1 MTNKYKKELEE
12 LKRRVY
18 NEKSLAEL
26 KRIGKLK
33 KGLLNVDQ
41 YKKANKKDLV
51 ERLVKGSQ
59 LSDESKK
66 VLLEIAQTKDLKVN
80 ASMSKEVI
88 LQKITNPKLTD
99 LNENRLRKIAEKK
112 GVPLRTQL
120 TNRAIIQR
128 LENPTDY
135 YTVESLKRLARSNN
149 IDVRRNISKP
159 ELINI
164 LGERNLITTTPIT
177 AQESNLGV
185 LSSKVPIDLIRK
197 AKKKAQSAKEALEI
211 FKEYIKNLKGY
222 NISANRL
229 KKLSKQ
235 LERKEKKATEEKD
248 RIFTPIIE
256 ASAFKNYTNQYV
268 MYNTKANYEPIEFLE
283 YAKPAILNI
292 FNSNRNIKT
301 ILYLHCLMQNIQS
314 IIPVEF
320 AFHSK
325 DLKLVLEG
333 TDISELYNEMAD
345 EIEEEIQK
353 VENSEGSGYTF
364 VKVIKLVLHTTKW
377 EPIYGSSY
385 IPLDPYLANK
395 KAIINMKNED
405 DKCFMW
411 CVLRALYP
419 KDKNAERI
427 DKDLKSKQDNINMKG
442 ICYPVSLKAIDH
454 FEHLNPN
461 ISISVLGYNKEDR
474 VFPLR
479 ISKYTGCDYDIVLLL
494 LKEAEK
500 GESGEIKEKT
510 HYTLVKNKSALIASQ
525 INSHEHKRHL
535 CLNCFNSFNSPETL
549 EKHKEYCYENESIKT
564 NMPSPNTYLRF
575 KNFLYS
581 EKAPFAVYADFESL
595 IKPLDNCDPDPNKS
609 YTKKYQKHEPI
620 SFSYYIAVNGVFKP
634 VLRKYTKTKP
644 EDADAM
650 DVFIKW
656 LEEDVKAI
664 ANIEEKEMIF
674 TEEDRK
680 HFNNASDC
688 WICGEELGNDRVRDH
703 CHFTGRYRG
712 PAHNRCNL
720 KYRKPKNISVFFHN
734 LSGYDSHLFIK
745 KLGTPNKNE
754 NIDCIPNNEEKYIS
768 FSKTIVTG
776 QYTNKKGE
784 IKDKTFKIVFKDSL
798 KFMSSSLGALV
809 NNLPKDAFKNL
820 LKYFTPK
827 QAEILKQKGFYPYEY
842 MDSEEKF
849 NDTKLPPREAFYSK
863 LSGKG
868 ITEKDYKHAG
878 DVWNSFKMKTFLE
891 YHELYNITDV
901 LLLADVFENFRDL
914 CLKIYGLDPVY
925 YFTAPGLAWDACL
938 KITSIDLELLSD
950 PNMLLMFEKGIRG
963 GISIISNR
971 YGKANNK
978 YLRKGYNKNLPSKYL
993 MYLDANNLYGCAMSE
1008 KLPTHGFKWL
1018 SGGEMKKLFNN
1029 RVIQV
1034 WEKIPCILEVDLEY
1048 PENLHDLHNDY
1059 PFCPEKVKCKNG
1071 VEKLIP
1077 NLNDKTKYII
1087 HYKNLIQCLR
1097 AGMKLKKIHR
1107 GIKFVESEWMKPY
1120 IDKNTNLRAKAKN
1133 NFEKDFFKLMNNSVF
1148 GKTMENIRNRV
1159 DVKLVNTKEKLR
1171 KLVAKPNFKG
1181 RKIFNENLV
1190 SVHMKKT
1197 SLTMNKPI
1205 YLGMCILDLSKII
1218 MFDFHYN
1225 YIKSKYVDK
1234 AKLLFTDTDSLMY
1247 EIETEDFYKDIAGD
1261 VKNKFDTSD
1270 YPENHPS
1277 GIPTGENKKV
1287 LGMMKD
1293 EAAGKI
1299 IKEFVGLR
1307 SKLYS
1312 FVMDDGGEIKKC
1324 KGIKKQV
1331 VESSIRHEHYKT
1343 CLTTGKELLR
1353 KQNILRSY
1361 EHEVYT
1367 EEVNKV
1373 ALSALDDK
1381 RYILSDGMDTLALG
1395 HYKIQQGDYRRET
1408 DSKNL
1413 SQFPPPLNSLNDA
1426 RQDDRRI
1433 K

>member
-1 MTNKYKKELEE
+1 MTNKYKKEVEE
-12 LKRRVY
+12 INRRVY
-18 NEKSLAEL
+18 NEKSLARL
-26 KRIGKLK
+26 KKIGKK
-33 KGLLNVDQ
+33 KGFLNVHQ

-51 ERLVKGSQ
+51 ERLVKGRQ
-59 LSDESKK
+59 LKDESKN
-66 VLLEIAQTKDLKVN
+66 VLLEKAQNEGLKVN
-80 ASMSKEVI
+80 ASMSKEDI
-88 LQKITNPKLTD
+88 LKKISSPKLTD
-99 LNENRLRKIAEKK
+99 LNEKRLRKLAEK
-112 GVPLRTQL
+112 GGIPLRSQM

-128 LENPTDY
+128 LENPTNY

-185 LSSKVPIDLIRK
+185 LASNVPIEIIRK

-211 FKEYIKNLKGY
+211 FKEYIKNLKSY
-222 NISANRL
+222 TISVDRF
-229 KKLSKQ
+229 KKLTKQ
-235 LERKEKKATEEKD
+235 LERKEKKAKEEKD
-248 RIFTPIIE
+248 RIFTPTRE
-256 ASAFKNYTNQYV
+256 ASAFKNYNNQYV
-268 MYNTKANYEPIEFLE
+268 MYNTKANYEPLEFLE

-292 FNSNRNIKT
+292 FSSNRNIKT
-301 ILYLHCLMQNIQS
+301 ILYLHCLMERIATIGDNEIK
-314 IIPVEF
+314 EF

-333 TDISELYNEMAD
+333 TEESELYNEMMD

-353 VENSEGSGYTF
+353 VQNAEGSGWQF
-364 VKVIKLVLHTTKW
+364 LKVIKLVLHTTKW

-395 KAIINMKNED
+395 KAIINMQNED

-411 CVLRALYP
+411 SVLRALYP
-419 KDKNAERI
+419 KDNHPERI
-427 DKDLKSKQDNINMKG
+427 DKDLKRKQDNINMGG
-442 ICYPVSLKAIDH
+442 ICYPVDFRAIDR

-461 ISISVLGYNKEDR
+461 ISISVLGYNKEER

-500 GESGEIKEKT
+500 GENGEIKEKT

-525 INSHEHKRHL
+525 INNHEHKRHL

-549 EKHKEYCYENESIKT
+549 EKHKEYCYENESVKT
-564 NMPSPNTYLRF
+564 TMPPPGTYLRF
-575 KNFLYS
+575 KNFLHS

-595 IKPLDNCDPDPNKS
+595 IKPMENCNPDPNKS

-620 SFSYYIAVNGVFKP
+620 SFSYYILCSIDGVYKP
-634 VLRKYTKTKP
+634 VLRKYTQTKP
-644 EDADAM
+644 EGANAM

-680 HFNNASDC
+680 HFNKASDC

-784 IKDKTFKIVFKDSL
+784 VKNKTFKIVFKDSL

-849 NDTKLPPREAFYSK
+849 NDTKIPPREAFYSK
-863 LSGKG
+863 LSGRG

-878 DVWNSFKMKTFLE
+878 NVWNSFKMKTFKE

-925 YFTAPGLAWDACL
+925 YFTAPGLAWDSCL
-938 KITSIDLELLSD
+938 KMTSIELELLSD
-950 PNMLLMFEKGIRG
+950 PNMLFMFEKGIRG

-971 YGKANNK
+971 YGEANNK
-978 YLRKGYNKNLPSKYL
+978 YMRKGFNKNKPSKYL
-993 MYLDANNLYGCAMSE
+993 MYLDANNLYGCGMSM

-1018 SGGEMKKLFNN
+1018 TGGEMEKIYEN
-1029 RVIQV
+1029 RHNLN
-1034 WEKIPCILEVDLEY
+1034 KIPCILEVDIEY

-1059 PFCPEKVKCKNG
+1059 PLCPEKVKCKNG
-1071 VEKLIP
+1071 VENLIP
-1077 NLNDKTKYII
+1077 NL
-1087 HYKNLIQCLR
+1087 R
-1097 AGMKLKKIHR
+1097 
-1107 GIKFVESEWMKPY
+1107 
-1120 IDKNTNLRAKAKN
+1120 
-1133 NFEKDFFKLMNNSVF
+1133 
-1148 GKTMENIRNRV
+1148 
-1159 DVKLVNTKEKLR
+1159 
-1171 KLVAKPNFKG
+1171 
-1181 RKIFNENLV
+1181 
-1190 SVHMKKT
+1190 
-1197 SLTMNKPI
+1197 
-1205 YLGMCILDLSKII
+1205 
-1218 MFDFHYN
+1218 
-1225 YIKSKYVDK
+1225 
-1234 AKLLFTDTDSLMY
+1234 
-1247 EIETEDFYKDIAGD
+1247 
-1261 VKNKFDTSD
+1261 
-1270 YPENHPS
+1270 
-1277 GIPTGENKKV
+1277 NKKS
-1287 LGMMKD
+1287 MYS
-1293 EAAGKI
+1293 I
-1299 IKEFVGLR
+1299 IK
-1307 SKLYS
+1307 
-1312 FVMDDGGEIKKC
+1312 
-1324 KGIKKQV
+1324 
-1331 VESSIRHEHYKT
+1331 
-1343 CLTTGKELLR
+1343 
-1353 KQNILRSY
+1353 ILFS
-1361 EHEVYT
+1361 V
-1367 EEVNKV
+1367 
-1373 ALSALDDK
+1373 
-1381 RYILSDGMDTLALG
+1381 
-1395 HYKIQQGDYRRET
+1395 
-1408 DSKNL
+1408 
-1413 SQFPPPLNSLNDA
+1413 
-1426 RQDDRRI
+1426 
-1433 K
+1433 

>member
-1 MTNKYKKELEE
+1 
-12 LKRRVY
+12 
-18 NEKSLAEL
+18 
-26 KRIGKLK
+26 
-33 KGLLNVDQ
+33 
-41 YKKANKKDLV
+41 
-51 ERLVKGSQ
+51 
-59 LSDESKK
+59 
-66 VLLEIAQTKDLKVN
+66 
-80 ASMSKEVI
+80 MSKNVI
-88 LQKITNPKLTD
+88 LQKITSPKLTD
-99 LNENRLRKIAEKK
+99 LKENRLRKIAEKK
-112 GVPLRTQL
+112 GIPLRTQL

-185 LSSKVPIDLIRK
+185 LASKVPIDLIRK

-222 NISANRL
+222 NISADRL

-248 RIFTPIIE
+248 RIFTPILE

-268 MYNTKANYEPIEFLE
+268 IHNTKANYEPIEFLE

-301 ILYLHCLMQNIQS
+301 ILYLYCLMQNIQS

-419 KDKNAERI
+419 KNKNAERI
-427 DKDLKSKQDNINMKG
+427 DKDLKSNQDIINMKG

-454 FEHLNPN
+454 FEDLNPN

-500 GESGEIKEKT
+500 GENGEIKEKT

-575 KNFLYS
+575 KNFHHS
-581 EKAPFAVYADFESL
+581 EKGPFVVYADFESL
-595 IKPLDNCDPDPNKS
+595 IKPLDNCDPDLNKS

-620 SFSYYIAVNGVFKP
+620 SFSYYILCSIDGVYKP
-634 VLRKYTKTKP
+634 VLRKYTQTKP
-644 EDADAM
+644 EGANAI

-688 WICGEELGNDRVRDH
+688 WICGEELGNDKVRDH
-703 CHFTGRYRG
+703 CHFNGRYRG
-712 PAHNRCNL
+712 PAHNKCNL

-745 KLGTPNKNE
+745 KLGTPDKNE

-776 QYTNKKGE
+776 QYTSKKGE
-784 IKDKTFKIVFKDSL
+784 VKNKTFKIVFKDNL
-798 KFMSSSLGALV
+798 KFLASSLEALV

-878 DVWNSFKMKTFLE
+878 DVWNSFKMKTFKE

-925 YFTAPGLAWDACL
+925 YFTAPGLAWDSCL

-971 YGKANNK
+971 YGEANNK
-978 YLRKGYNKNLPSKYL
+978 YMRKGFNKNKPSKYL

-1008 KLPTHGFKWL
+1008 
-1018 SGGEMKKLFNN
+1018 
-1029 RVIQV
+1029 
-1034 WEKIPCILEVDLEY
+1034 
-1048 PENLHDLHNDY
+1048 
-1059 PFCPEKVKCKNG
+1059 
-1071 VEKLIP
+1071 
-1077 NLNDKTKYII
+1077 
-1087 HYKNLIQCLR
+1087 NLIQCLR

-1148 GKTMENIRNRV
+1148 GKTMENIRSRV

-1171 KLVAKPNFKG
+1171 KLVAKPNLKSPP
-1181 RKIFNENLV
+1181 KIFNENLV

-1205 YLGMCILDLSKII
+1205 YLGMCILELSKII

-1225 YIKSKYVDK
+1225 YIKSKYADK

-1381 RYILSDGMDTLALG
+1381 RHILSDGMDTLALG
-1395 HYKIQQGDYRRET
+1395 HYKIQQGDSMT
-1408 DSKNL
+1408 QD
-1413 SQFPPPLNSLNDA
+1413 
-1426 RQDDRRI
+1426 RQQNPSA
-1433 K
+1433 

>member
-80 ASMSKEVI
+80 ASMSKNVI
-88 LQKITNPKLTD
+88 LQKITSPKLTD

-112 GVPLRTQL
+112 GIPLRTQL

-135 YTVESLKRLARSNN
+135 YTVESLKRLARNNN

-248 RIFTPIIE
+248 RIFTPILE

-268 MYNTKANYEPIEFLE
+268 MYNTEANYEPIEFLA

-292 FNSNRNIKT
+292 FKSNQNIKT
-301 ILYLHCLMQNIQS
+301 MLYLHCLMQNIQS
-314 IIPVEF
+314 TTPVEF

-333 TDISELYNEMAD
+333 TDISELYNGMAD

-364 VKVIKLVLHTTKW
+364 VKVIKLVLHVTKW
-377 EPIYGSSY
+377 QPLYGSSY
-385 IPLDPYLANK
+385 MPLDPYLANK

-419 KDKNAERI
+419 KDKNSERI
-427 DKDLKSKQDNINMKG
+427 DKDLKSKQDIINMKG
-442 ICYPVSLKAIDH
+442 ICYPVSLNGIKR
-454 FEHLNPN
+454 FEELNPN
-461 ISISVLGYNKEDR
+461 ISISVLGYNKEEGG
-474 VFPLR
+474 VYPLQ
-479 ISKYTGCDYDIVLLL
+479 ISKYKGCEYDIVLLL
-494 LKEAEK
+494 LKEAVT
-500 GESGEIKEKT
+500 GENGEIKEKT
-510 HYTLVKNKSALIASQ
+510 HYTLVKNTSALIASQ
-525 INSHEHKRHL
+525 KNNHKGKRHA
-535 CLNCFNSFNSPETL
+535 CLNCFNSFNTL
-549 EKHKEYCYENESIKT
+549 ESLNKHKEYCYENESIKT
-564 NMPSPNTYLRF
+564 NMPPQNTYLRF

-620 SFSYYIAVNGVFKP
+620 SFSYYITFNGVFFKP
-634 VLRKYTKTKP
+634 ILRKYTKTKP

-650 DVFIKW
+650 DIFIKW
-656 LEEDVKAI
+656 LEEDVKDI
-664 ANIEEKEMIF
+664 ANIEPKEMIF
-674 TEEDRK
+674 TEEDTK

-712 PAHNRCNL
+712 PAHNKCNL

-776 QYTNKKGE
+776 QYTNKKGKV
-784 IKDKTFKIVFKDSL
+784 KDKTFKIVFKDSL

-809 NNLPKDAFKNL
+809 NNLPAFKNL
-820 LKYFTPK
+820 LNYFTPK
-827 QAEILKQKGFYPYEY
+827 QTELLKQKGFYPYEY

-868 ITEKDYKHAG
+868 ITEKDYEHAG
-878 DVWNSFKMKTFLE
+878 NVWNSFKMKTFKE

-901 LLLADVFENFRDL
+901 LLLADVFENFQDL

-938 KITSIDLELLSD
+938 KMTSVKLELLSD
-950 PNMLLMFEKGIRG
+950 SNMLLMFEEGIRG

-971 YGKANNK
+971 YGEANNK
-978 YLRKGYNKNLPSKYL
+978 YMRKGFNKNKPSKYL

-1018 SGGEMKKLFNN
+1018 LDREIGKLFNN
-1029 RVIQV
+1029 QVLQV

-1059 PFCPEKVKCKNG
+1059 PFCPERVKCKNG

-1077 NLNDKTKYII
+1077 NLNDKTKYVI

-1097 AGMKLKKIHR
+1097 AGIKLKKIHS

-1120 IDKNTNLRAKAKN
+1120 IDKNTNLRAMTKN
-1133 NFEKDFFKLMNNSVF
+1133 NFEKDFYKLMNNSVF
-1148 GKTMENIRNRV
+1148 GKTMENLRNRV
-1159 DVKLVNTKEKLR
+1159 DVRLVNTKEKLR
-1171 KLVAKPNFKG
+1171 KLVAKPNFKS

-1197 SLTMNKPI
+1197 SLLMNKPI

-1218 MFDFHYN
+1218 MYDFHYN
-1225 YIKSKYVDK
+1225 YIKSKYADK

-1247 EIETEDFYKDIAGD
+1247 EIQTEDFYKDISGD
-1261 VKNKFDTSD
+1261 VKDRFDTSD

-1293 EAAGKI
+1293 EVAGKI

-1312 FVMDDGGEIKKC
+1312 FVMDDGGETKKC

-1361 EHEVYT
+1361 DHEVYT

-1381 RYILSDGMDTLALG
+1381 RHILSDGMDTLALG
-1395 HYKIQQGDYRRET
+1395 HYKIV
-1408 DSKNL
+1408 
-1413 SQFPPPLNSLNDA
+1413 
-1426 RQDDRRI
+1426 
-1433 K
+1433 

>member
-88 LQKITNPKLTD
+88 LQKITSPKLTD

-112 GVPLRTQL
+112 GIPLRTQL

-135 YTVESLKRLARSNN
+135 YTVESLKRLARNNN

-248 RIFTPIIE
+248 RIFTPILE

-268 MYNTKANYEPIEFLE
+268 MYNTEANYEPIEFLA

-292 FNSNRNIKT
+292 FKSNQNIKT
-301 ILYLHCLMQNIQS
+301 MLYLHCLMQNIQS
-314 IIPVEF
+314 TTPVEF

-333 TDISELYNEMAD
+333 TDISELYNGMAD

-364 VKVIKLVLHTTKW
+364 VKVIKLVLHVTKW
-377 EPIYGSSY
+377 QPLYGSSY
-385 IPLDPYLANK
+385 MPLDPYIANK

-427 DKDLKSKQDNINMKG
+427 DKDLKSKQDIINMKG
-442 ICYPVSLKAIDH
+442 ICYPVSLNGIKR
-454 FEHLNPN
+454 FEELNPN
-461 ISISVLGYNKEDR
+461 ISISVLGYNKEEGG
-474 VFPLR
+474 VYPLQ
-479 ISKYTGCDYDIVLLL
+479 ISKYKGCEYDIVLLL
-494 LKEAEK
+494 LKEAVT
-500 GESGEIKEKT
+500 GENGEIKEKT
-510 HYTLVKNKSALIASQ
+510 HYTLVKNTSALIASQ
-525 INSHEHKRHL
+525 KNNHKGKRHA
-535 CLNCFNSFNSPETL
+535 CLNCFNSFNTL
-549 EKHKEYCYENESIKT
+549 ESLNKHKEYCYENESIKT
-564 NMPSPNTYLRF
+564 NMPPQNTYLRF

-620 SFSYYIAVNGVFKP
+620 SFSYYITFNGVFFKP
-634 VLRKYTKTKP
+634 ILRKYTKTKP

-650 DVFIKW
+650 DIFIKW
-656 LEEDVKAI
+656 LEEDVKDI
-664 ANIEEKEMIF
+664 ANIEPKEMIF
-674 TEEDRK
+674 TEEDTK

-712 PAHNRCNL
+712 PAHNKCNL

-776 QYTNKKGE
+776 QYTNKKGKV
-784 IKDKTFKIVFKDSL
+784 KDKTFKIVFKDSL

-809 NNLPKDAFKNL
+809 NNLPAFKNL
-820 LKYFTPK
+820 LNYFTPK
-827 QAEILKQKGFYPYEY
+827 QTELLKQKGFYPYEY

-868 ITEKDYKHAG
+868 ITEKDYEHAG
-878 DVWNSFKMKTFLE
+878 NVWNSFKMKTFKE

-938 KITSIDLELLSD
+938 KMTSVKLELLSD
-950 PNMLLMFEKGIRG
+950 SNMLLMFEEGIRG

-971 YGKANNK
+971 YGEANNK
-978 YLRKGYNKNLPSKYL
+978 YMRKGFNKNKPSKYL

-1018 SGGEMKKLFNN
+1018 LDREIGKLFNN
-1029 RVIQV
+1029 QVLQV

-1059 PFCPEKVKCKNG
+1059 PFCPERVKCKNG

-1077 NLNDKTKYII
+1077 NLNDKTKYVI

-1097 AGMKLKKIHR
+1097 AGIKLKKIHS

-1120 IDKNTNLRAKAKN
+1120 IDKNTNLRAMTKN
-1133 NFEKDFFKLMNNSVF
+1133 NFEKDFYKLMNNSVF
-1148 GKTMENIRNRV
+1148 GKTMENLRNRV
-1159 DVKLVNTKEKLR
+1159 DVRLVNTKEKLR
-1171 KLVAKPNFKG
+1171 KLVAKPNFKS

-1197 SLTMNKPI
+1197 SLLMNKPI

-1218 MFDFHYN
+1218 MYDFHYN
-1225 YIKSKYVDK
+1225 YIKSKYADK

-1247 EIETEDFYKDIAGD
+1247 EIQTEDFYKDISGD
-1261 VKNKFDTSD
+1261 VKDRFDTSD

-1293 EAAGKI
+1293 EVAGKI

-1312 FVMDDGGEIKKC
+1312 FVMDDGGETKKC

-1361 EHEVYT
+1361 DHEVYT

-1381 RYILSDGMDTLALG
+1381 RHILSDGMDTLALG
-1395 HYKIQQGDYRRET
+1395 HYKIV
-1408 DSKNL
+1408 
-1413 SQFPPPLNSLNDA
+1413 
-1426 RQDDRRI
+1426 
-1433 K
+1433 

>member
-1 MTNKYKKELEE
+1 MIDKYKKKIEE
-12 LKRRVY
+12 HNRKVY
-18 NEKSLAEL
+18 NQKSLAEL
-26 KRIGKLK
+26 KRIGKVK

-41 YKKANKKDLV
+41 YNKANKKDLV
-51 ERLVKGSQ
+51 ERLVKGKQ
-59 LSDESKK
+59 LKDESKK

-88 LQKITNPKLTD
+88 LQKITSPKLTD

-128 LENPTDY
+128 LENPTVY

-222 NISANRL
+222 NISADRL

-248 RIFTPIIE
+248 RIFTPILE

-268 MYNTKANYEPIEFLE
+268 MYNKANYEPIEFLA

-292 FNSNRNIKT
+292 FKSNQNIKT
-301 ILYLHCLMQNIQS
+301 MLYLHCLMQNIQS
-314 IIPVEF
+314 TTPVEF

-353 VENSEGSGYTF
+353 VENAEGSGYTF
-364 VKVIKLVLHTTKW
+364 VKVIKLVLHVTKW
-377 EPIYGSSY
+377 QPLYGSSY
-385 IPLDPYLANK
+385 IPLDPYIANK

-427 DKDLKSKQDNINMKG
+427 DKDLKSKQDIINMNG
-442 ICYPVSLKAIDH
+442 IHYPVSLNGIKR
-454 FEHLNPN
+454 FEDLNPN
-461 ISISVLGYNKEDR
+461 ISISVLGYNKEEGG
-474 VFPLR
+474 VLPLQ
-479 ISKYTGCDYDIVLLL
+479 ISKHTGCEYDIVLLL
-494 LKEAEK
+494 LKEAVT
-500 GESGEIKEKT
+500 GENGEIKEKT
-510 HYTLVKNKSALIASQ
+510 HYTLVKNKSALITSQ

-535 CLNCFNSFNSPETL
+535 CLNCFNSFNTL
-549 EKHKEYCYENESIKT
+549 ESLNKHKEYCYKNKCVKT
-564 NMPSPNTYLRF
+564 NMPPKNTYLKF

-620 SFSYYIAVNGVFKP
+620 SFSYYIAVNGVFFKP

-650 DVFIKW
+650 DIFIKW
-656 LEEDVKAI
+656 LEEDVKDI
-664 ANIEEKEMIF
+664 ANIEPKEMIF
-674 TEEDRK
+674 TEEDIK

-712 PAHNRCNL
+712 PAHNSCNL

-745 KLGTPNKNE
+745 KLGTPDKNE

-784 IKDKTFKIVFKDSL
+784 VKDKTFKIVFKDSL
-798 KFMSSSLGALV
+798 KFMSSSLGVLV
-809 NNLPKDAFKNL
+809 NNLPAFKNL

-849 NDTKLPPREAFYSK
+849 NDTKLPPREAFYSN

-878 DVWNSFKMKTFLE
+878 DVWNSFKMKTFKE

-925 YFTAPGLAWDACL
+925 YFTAPQLAWDACL
-938 KITSIDLELLSD
+938 KITDIDLELLSD
-950 PNMLLMFEKGIRG
+950 PNMLLMIEEGIRG

-971 YGKANNK
+971 YGEANNK
-978 YLRKGYNKNLPSKYL
+978 YMRKGFNKNKPSKYL

-1018 SGGEMKKLFNN
+1018 SCGEMEKLFNN
-1029 RVIQV
+1029 QVLQV

-1059 PFCPEKVKCKNG
+1059 PFCPEKVKCENG

-1097 AGMKLKKIHR
+1097 AGIKLKKIHR

-1120 IDKNTNLRAKAKN
+1120 IDKNTNLRAMAKN
-1133 NFEKDFFKLMNNSVF
+1133 NFEKDFYKLMNNSVF
-1148 GKTMENIRNRV
+1148 GKTMENLRNRV

-1171 KLVAKPNFKG
+1171 KLVAKPNFKS

-1190 SVHMKKT
+1190 SVHMSKT
-1197 SLTMNKPI
+1197 SLLMNKPI

-1218 MFDFHYN
+1218 MYDFHYN
-1225 YIKSKYVDK
+1225 YIKSKYADK

-1247 EIETEDFYKDIAGD
+1247 EIETEDFYKDISGD
-1261 VKNKFDTSD
+1261 VKDRFDTSD

-1293 EAAGKI
+1293 ETAGKI

-1312 FVMDDGGEIKKC
+1312 FVMDDGEETKKC

-1331 VESSIRHEHYKT
+1331 VERSIRHEHYKT

-1361 EHEVYT
+1361 NHEVYT

-1381 RYILSDGMDTLALG
+1381 RHILSDGMDTLALG
-1395 HYKIQQGDYRRET
+1395 HYKI
-1408 DSKNL
+1408 KN
-1413 SQFPPPLNSLNDA
+1413 N
-1426 RQDDRRI
+1426 
-1433 K
+1433 

>member
-59 LSDESKK
+59 LSDESKD
-66 VLLEIAQTKDLKVN
+66 VLLGIAQNEGIKVN
-80 ASMSKEVI
+80 ASMSKNVI
-88 LQKITNPKLTD
+88 LQKITSPKLTD
-99 LNENRLRKIAEKK
+99 LKENRLRKIAEKK
-112 GVPLRTQL
+112 GIPLRTQL

-185 LSSKVPIDLIRK
+185 LASKVPIDLIRK

-222 NISANRL
+222 NISADRL

-235 LERKEKKATEEKD
+235 LERKEKKAKEEKD
-248 RIFTPIIE
+248 RIFTPILE

-268 MYNTKANYEPIEFLE
+268 MRNTKKAPYKPEEFLK

-301 ILYLHCLMQNIQS
+301 ILYLHCLMYSEGFDNGS
-314 IIPVEF
+314 FYKEF
-320 AFHSK
+320 AFHSH
-325 DLKLVLEG
+325 DLKLVLEE
-333 TDISELYNEMAD
+333 TDISELYDEMTD

-353 VENSEGSGYTF
+353 VQDTEGSGWMYGE
-364 VKVIKLVLHTTKW
+364 VIKLVLHTTKW

-461 ISISVLGYNKEDR
+461 MSISVLGYNKEDR
-474 VFPLR
+474 VFLLR

-500 GESGEIKEKT
+500 GENEEIKEKT
-510 HYTLVKNKSALIASQ
+510 HYTLVKNKSALITSQ

-535 CLNCFNSFNSPETL
+535 CLNCFNSFNSSESL
-549 EKHKEYCYENESIKT
+549 NKHKEYCYENESIKT

-595 IKPLDNCDPDPNKS
+595 IKPIDNCDPDPNKS

-620 SFSYYIAVNGVFKP
+620 SFSYYIVVNSSINGVFKP

-656 LEEDVKAI
+656 LEEDIKAI
-664 ANIEEKEMIF
+664 ANIEGKEMIF

-712 PAHNRCNL
+712 PAHNRLNL

-754 NIDCIPNNEEKYIS
+754 NIDCIPNNEEKYVS

-784 IKDKTFKIVFKDSL
+784 VKDKTFKIVFKDSL
-798 KFMSSSLGALV
+798 KFMSSSLGVLV

-878 DVWNSFKMKTFLE
+878 DVWNSFKMKTFKE

-971 YGKANNK
+971 Y
-978 YLRKGYNKNLPSKYL
+978 
-993 MYLDANNLYGCAMSE
+993 
-1008 KLPTHGFKWL
+1008 
-1018 SGGEMKKLFNN
+1018 
-1029 RVIQV
+1029 
-1034 WEKIPCILEVDLEY
+1034 
-1048 PENLHDLHNDY
+1048 
-1059 PFCPEKVKCKNG
+1059 
-1071 VEKLIP
+1071 
-1077 NLNDKTKYII
+1077 
-1087 HYKNLIQCLR
+1087 
-1097 AGMKLKKIHR
+1097 
-1107 GIKFVESEWMKPY
+1107 
-1120 IDKNTNLRAKAKN
+1120 
-1133 NFEKDFFKLMNNSVF
+1133 
-1148 GKTMENIRNRV
+1148 
-1159 DVKLVNTKEKLR
+1159 
-1171 KLVAKPNFKG
+1171 
-1181 RKIFNENLV
+1181 
-1190 SVHMKKT
+1190 
-1197 SLTMNKPI
+1197 
-1205 YLGMCILDLSKII
+1205 
-1218 MFDFHYN
+1218 
-1225 YIKSKYVDK
+1225 
-1234 AKLLFTDTDSLMY
+1234 
-1247 EIETEDFYKDIAGD
+1247 
-1261 VKNKFDTSD
+1261 
-1270 YPENHPS
+1270 
-1277 GIPTGENKKV
+1277 
-1287 LGMMKD
+1287 
-1293 EAAGKI
+1293 
-1299 IKEFVGLR
+1299 
-1307 SKLYS
+1307 
-1312 FVMDDGGEIKKC
+1312 
-1324 KGIKKQV
+1324 
-1331 VESSIRHEHYKT
+1331 
-1343 CLTTGKELLR
+1343 
-1353 KQNILRSY
+1353 
-1361 EHEVYT
+1361 
-1367 EEVNKV
+1367 
-1373 ALSALDDK
+1373 
-1381 RYILSDGMDTLALG
+1381 
-1395 HYKIQQGDYRRET
+1395 
-1408 DSKNL
+1408 
-1413 SQFPPPLNSLNDA
+1413 
-1426 RQDDRRI
+1426 
-1433 K
+1433 